1 MKSTSWFIE
10 PVLPKFT
17 KLAELIDDTTN
28 SMAKRDTDT
37 LFLADKKITA
47 LATKLKESGKLSEL
61 EWLILLRSES
71 QYESLDERVR
81 QGVVAIVWEAIQ
93 QDESRFSKLSLN
105 LISGIARDYVSM
117 AKVLLCDFP
126 RVLPRHFSRTTKQQ
140 VEITRYLINRQFELG
155 AKAILANGKS
165 IVTFFKSL
173 KMESKGS
180 HVTHIADAAECA
192 LPQNPSTAQLT
203 WWRSCQDLVEQ
214 DQTIEQ
220 LERLLTKVSLITAE
234 SPFEKWIKSHCL
246 PDSKNTLWYRLSKES
261 QLKLKSLFNVTEYK
275 SVSNLFKLLIETSN
289 DDSLNERQ
297 VRNLQSRIMFWS
309 NYTDEFKRVRFFLT
323 NRSWSLLKDKVDLD
337 ELRVQTMTSS
347 PLNDQSEICIFD
359 VGNYFIVERF
369 IGSHFDLGIFQRSDE
384 IERVL
389 FESEYIDAENI
400 STLEPDWV
408 LDHLSYYQHRIARF
422 LDGKGVKLGKKAPS
436 YWFQPL
442 KADQQLKVNNDLDRR
457 YHNVYDKATYFKTG
471 KRF

>member
-1 MKSTSWFIE
+1 M
-10 PVLPKFT
+10 PKFT
-17 KLAELIDDTTN
+17 QLSELIGDSN
-28 SMAKRDTDT
+28 RGSSGQKSESS
-37 LFLADKKITA
+37 FFADKKITS
-47 LATKLKESGKLSEL
+47 LATKLKKSGELSEL
-61 EWLILLRSES
+61 EWLIILRSQS

-81 QGVVAIVWEAIQ
+81 QSVVATVWDAIQ
-93 QDESRFSKLSLN
+93 KDESRFAKLATN
-105 LISGIARDYVSM
+105 LVAGLARDYVSV
-117 AKVLLCDFP
+117 AKALLSGFP
-126 RVLPRHFSRTTKQQ
+126 RVLPRYFSRTTKQQ
-140 VEITRYLINRQFELG
+140 VEITRYLINGQSDSS
-155 AKAILANGKS
+155 AKAILVSGKS
-165 IVTFFKSL
+165 VTSFFEQL
-173 KMESKGS
+173 GMESRGS
-180 HVTHIADAAECA
+180 HIVGIANFAECA
-192 LPQNPSTAQLT
+192 LPQNPTTAQLT

-214 DQTIEQ
+214 EQTIEQ

-234 SPFEKWIKSHCL
+234 SPFEKWIKAHCL
-246 PDSKNTLWYRLSKES
+246 PDSKNTIWYRLSKES

-275 SVSNLFKLLIETSN
+275 SVSKLFKLLIETSN

-337 ELRVQTMTSS
+337 ELRVQTMTSTV
-347 PLNDQSEICIFD
+347 LNDQSEICIFD

-369 IGSHFDLGIFQRSDE
+369 IGSQFDLGIFQRSDE

-422 LDGKGVKLGKKAPS
+422 LDSKGVKLGKKAPS
-436 YWFQPL
+436 YWLQPL
-442 KADQQLKVNNDLDRR
+442 KADQQLQVNNDLDRR
-457 YHNVYDKATYFKTG
+457 YRNVYDKATYFKTG